1 MIKEILK
8 ACDYSLFSE
17 IALLMFV
24 GIFIAVSI
32 RALMGS
38 HQESLRRAQIV
49 LTDSAEGNNHEST
62 HA

>member
-32 RALMGS
+32 RALLGS
-38 HQESLRRAQIV
+38 QQESVRRAHIV
-49 LTDSAEGNNHEST
+49 LSDTTERSSHEST

>member
-24 GIFIAVSI
+24 GIFVVVSI
-32 RALMGS
+32 RALVS
-38 HQESLRRAQIV
+38 SRQESQRQAQIV
-49 LTDSAEGNNHEST
+49 LSDAMESEGYEST
-62 HA
+62 NK